1 MLRARLSRLL
11 LYEISFHR
19 YPILRLVDVP
29 IVGILNMSTLR
40 NNIMFP
46 NIKKTGFSGIMRLM
60 VENFGTQLI
69 AHSDI
74 FVNNYN
80 C

>member
-1 MLRARLSRLL
+1 ML
-11 LYEISFHR
+11 LYEISFHM

-40 NNIMFP
+40 NNIRFS

-69 AHSDI
+69 AHPDL
-74 FVNNYN
+74 FVSNYD

>member
-1 MLRARLSRLL
+1 ML
-11 LYEISFHR
+11 LYEISFHM

-29 IVGILNMSTLR
+29 IEGILNMSTLR
-40 NNIMFP
+40 NNIRFS
-46 NIKKTGFSGIMRLM
+46 NIKKTGFSGIMRMM

-69 AHSDI
+69 AHPDL
-74 FVNNYN
+74 FVSNYD

>member
-1 MLRARLSRLL
+1 ML

-19 YPILRLVDVP
+19 YPILRSVDVP
-29 IVGILNMSTLR
+29 IVGILDMSTLR
-40 NNIMFP
+40 NNIRFS

-69 AHSDI
+69 AHPDL
-74 FVNNYN
+74 FVSNYD

>member
-1 MLRARLSRLL
+1 ML

-19 YPILRLVDVP
+19 YSILRLADAP
-29 IVGILNMSTLR
+29 LVGILDMSTLR
-40 NNIMFP
+40 NNIRFS
-46 NIKKTGFSGIMRLM
+46 NIKKTGFSGIMRMM

-69 AHSDI
+69 AHSDL

>member
-1 MLRARLSRLL
+1 ML
-11 LYEISFHR
+11 LYEISVRR
-19 YPILRLVDVP
+19 YPLLRLVDVP

-40 NNIMFP
+40 KNIMFP

-69 AHSDI
+69 AHPDL
-74 FVNNYN
+74 FVSNHD

>member
-1 MLRARLSRLL
+1 ML

-19 YPILRLVDVP
+19 YPLLRLVDVP
-29 IVGILNMSTLR
+29 IVGILDMSILR

-46 NIKKTGFSGIMRLM
+46 NINKTGFSGIMRLM

-69 AHSDI
+69 AHPDL
-74 FVNNYN
+74 FVSNYD

>member
-1 MLRARLSRLL
+1 ML

-29 IVGILNMSTLR
+29 IVGILDMSTLR
-40 NNIMFP
+40 NNIRFS

-69 AHSDI
+69 AHPDL

>member
-1 MLRARLSRLL
+1 ML

-19 YPILRLVDVP
+19 YPILRSVDVP
-29 IVGILNMSTLR
+29 IVGILDMSTLR
-40 NNIMFP
+40 NNIRFS

-69 AHSDI
+69 AHSDL